1 MSTSAATTATWE
13 EPSPP
18 GASATRR
25 AVPAVALGDSFLLS
39 AAVLAALF
47 VAQRGLG
54 FGRSLLLCRWL
65 EVEQLGQWE
74 LARAL
79 VDLLAPIAVL
89 GIPGCFGRYAQGYL
103 LAGQLRAFV
112 RHTAFVSAGLAAAA
126 VGLVWLG
133 ADRVAVWALGDPASA
148 ELVRWIA
155 LGLGAVVVYN
165 FATTLLSAL
174 CLNRAVARLELGN
187 NVLFTLGALAC
198 AGWGG
203 AGAATLVVAYL
214 AAYGWSAIS
223 ALWRLRGTSLADES
237 AQGHPLGS
245 AELWRRIAPFA
256 LTVWGSNWL
265 ANLNELADRLLLVH
279 FSGLAQDQAL
289 LAVGQYA
296 SARVLPLLLLTLTT
310 TLATMA
316 TPYLSRHWEAGRP
329 DLAGDRLNLL
339 VKVVGFGLV
348 AAGGGLLLV
357 APWIFEVAWQNKF
370 PQGLA
375 VLPGAV
381 AACVWFGLARI
392 TQKYLWCAERVGLS
406 LVTLGAGLG
415 VTVGLAWW
423 LLPSRGLP
431 GLVVATSVGNL
442 VGLTLCLAWNWRLG
456 QRFDPGVGLVALLP
470 ALLWGGAGV
479 TFVGL
484 AGAAGLAWCSDR
496 LMSAADRELFANWLT
511 QARRRL
517 ARPG

>member
-1 MSTSAATTATWE
+1 MSTNAAPAAWE
-13 EPSPP
+13 DPGPP
-18 GASATRR
+18 DASAGRR
-25 AVPAVALGDSFLLS
+25 ALPALALGDSFLLS

-89 GIPGCFGRYAQGYL
+89 GVPGCFGRYAQGYL
-103 LAGQLRAFV
+103 LAGQLRSFV
-112 RHTAFVSAGLAAAA
+112 RQTALVSACLAGVA
-126 VGLVWLG
+126 VVLVWLG
-133 ADRVAVWALGDPASA
+133 AEQVAAWALGDPASA
-148 ELVRWIA
+148 RLVRWIA
-155 LGLGAVVVYN
+155 CGLGAVVVYN

-187 NVLFTLGALAC
+187 NVLFTVGALVC
-198 AGWGG
+198 AGLGG
-203 AGAATLVVAYL
+203 ATAATLVVVYL
-214 AAYGWSAIS
+214 AAYAWSAAS
-223 ALWRLRGTSLADES
+223 AVWRLRGTRLTDQASPERS
-237 AQGHPLGS
+237 LGS
-245 AELWRRIAPFA
+245 VELWRRIAPFA

-279 FSGLAQDQAL
+279 LSGLAQDQAL

-357 APWIFEVAWQNKF
+357 APWVFSVAWQDKF

-375 VLPGAV
+375 ILPGTV

-406 LVTLGAGLG
+406 LVTLAAGLG

-423 LLPSRGLP
+423 LLPTRGLA
-431 GLVVATSVGNL
+431 GLVVATSIGNL
-442 VGLTLCLAWNWRLG
+442 VGLVLCLAWNWRLG
-456 QRFDPGVGLVALLP
+456 QRFDPGVCLVSLLP
-470 ALLWGGAGV
+470 ALLWCGAGV
-479 TFVGL
+479 TFGGL
-484 AGAAGLAWCSDR
+484 VAAATAVWFSPR
-496 LMSAADRELFANWLT
+496 LMSAADRELFARWLA
-511 QARRRL
+511 QARQRL
-517 ARPG
+517 ARSG